1 MRFTNPKVYQ
11 NLIDSVTKIPR
22 YNTLLNQ
29 YKNRTR
35 NDANEEI
42 FVTELAKFLVGLD
55 SELTNLTSAD
65 IHSISYNVNR
75 MLDIM
80 LLGQDSASTIPSNE
94 VFNLSLKSIAKQI
107 NSSALLNNFS
117 GTFNAE
123 GSELH
128 RKLNNIKAD
137 LYKEGTLEEH
147 CE

>member
-1 MRFTNPKVYQ
+1 
-11 NLIDSVTKIPR
+11 
-22 YNTLLNQ
+22 
-29 YKNRTR
+29 
-35 NDANEEI
+35 
-42 FVTELAKFLVGLD
+42 
-55 SELTNLTSAD
+55 
-65 IHSISYNVNR
+65 

-80 LLGQDSASTIPSNE
+80 LLGQDSASTIPSNK